1 MFEMDG
7 SAACA
12 AVSLPFCTA
21 RDDRGMVAS
30 SNFLASEVGAR
41 VLADGGNA
49 VDAAVAVGFA
59 LAVVRPRAGN
69 IGGGGF
75 MLYFSAADEKV
86 TAIDYRE
93 AAPIRATRDM
103 FLDAE
108 GEVDARKAR
117 FSLLSSGV
125 PGTVAG
131 LHFTHEKF
139 GKLPWE
145 RLLAP
150 AIRLAS
156 EGFRV
161 SYDMSRA
168 LERSRERMSRDP
180 SSLEYF
186 YKAGGEGYQAGE
198 LFVQTDLAWTL
209 TQIAEHGPA
218 AFYSGEIA
226 KKIIDEMGR
235 GGGLIDAASLAAY
248 KPVVREPVRGTYR
261 GYDIVSMP
269 PSSSGGVHVIQM
281 LNILEHFP
289 VREFGAESADNIHL
303 LVEVAKLAYAD
314 RSKHLGDLD
323 YYDVPIDWLTSK
335 DYARQLASGINLRRA
350 RPSREIAPGLV
361 PVKESTDTTHF
372 SVIDRDG
379 NMVANTYTLNLSFG
393 SGISVDGAG
402 FLLNNE
408 MDDFSSKTGT
418 PNTFGLIGGTAN
430 AIEPGKRPLSSMTPT
445 MVFREG
451 EPVLATGSPG
461 GSRIIMAVLQTIVN
475 MIDHDMNI
483 SVASN
488 APRMHHQWL
497 PDIMQIESGFS
508 PDTIAELQRRGHAIR
523 GGRTI
528 GNVNSVS
535 IEDGYFLGAAD
546 PRRPGGAAIGPTTL
560 SD

>member
-1 MFEMDG
+1 
-7 SAACA
+7 
-12 AVSLPFCTA
+12 
-21 RDDRGMVAS
+21 MVAS

-139 GKLPWE
+139 GKLPWG

-150 AIRLAS
+150 AIRLAN

-248 KPVVREPVRGTYR
+248 KPVAREPVRGTYR

-269 PSSSGGVHVIQM
+269 PSSSGGVHIIQM

-560 SD
+560 RD